1 MIMKSKDKYRRIVE
15 KLSPLMDSDEK
26 ITEALRRMDEQEL
39 EELDRKNSYEIPYK
53 YISIVNQ
60 ITEAVYNGFIC
71 FLNPETLEFEQASCK
86 GYYEFVGSEFDE
98 LNDDMIDE
106 QGLTYTEWDNYIR
119 FEPFNRN
126 DSLDRI
132 EKFVDY
138 LKNKDLKA
146 QLENLTDKEELYRN
160 FKGIMERTGLLGTW
174 NSFRRK
180 EIENYVKNNLI
191 SNLGDD
197 KTTSEDVYSQ

>member
-1 MIMKSKDKYRRIVE
+1 MRSKDKYKNLVE
-15 KLSPLMDSDEK
+15 ELSPLMDSDEK

-39 EELDRKNSYEIPYK
+39 EELDRRNGNEVPHRYK
-53 YISIVNQ
+53 SIVGQ

-86 GYYEFVGSEFDE
+86 GYYEFVGSEVDE

-106 QGLTYTEWDNYIR
+106 QGLTYTEWDSYIR
-119 FEPFNRN
+119 FEPFGRN

-132 EKFVDY
+132 EKFVDGLNNNE
-138 LKNKDLKA
+138 LKL
-146 QLENLTDKEELYRN
+146 QLENLTDKEELYRS
-160 FKGIMERTGLLGTW
+160 FRGIMERTGLLEAW

-180 EIENYVKNNLI
+180 EIENYVKNKLI

-197 KTTSEDVYSQ
+197 RTTNDDVYSQ